1 MQTSSVRLR
10 EPCIRRG
17 DPDFDIYYY
26 VFYAD
31 YYDKVR
37 NPGSPLHSR
46 GSRRRGRGTLDRHAT
61 HVARKDGEEE
71 PRIATLCSRRRAER
85 GGEI

>member
-10 EPCIRRG
+10 ELCIRRG

-26 VFYAD
+26 VFDED

-37 NPGSPLHSR
+37 NAGSPR
-46 GSRRRGRGTLDRHAT
+46 
-61 HVARKDGEEE
+61 
-71 PRIATLCSRRRAER
+71 
-85 GGEI
+85 